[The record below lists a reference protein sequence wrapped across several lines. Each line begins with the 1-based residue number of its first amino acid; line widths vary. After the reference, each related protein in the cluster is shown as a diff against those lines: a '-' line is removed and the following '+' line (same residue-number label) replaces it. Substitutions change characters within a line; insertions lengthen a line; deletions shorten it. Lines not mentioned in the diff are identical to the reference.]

1 MALVSTRGDGS
12 SWPAPHESGHR
23 ANPWLTYSRPV
34 AGEYPLINLWTSDE
48 GYVLT
53 AELPGVAAED
63 LDIAVC
69 DNIVTL
75 RGIRKPEPSEN
86 GQTYHRRERG
96 LGPFSRSLELP
107 FEVDA
112 KNVEA
117 TLRHGVLHLVLPRS
131 EKDKPKKIQIQT
143 A

>member
-1 MALVSTRGDGS
+1 MALVSTRGDGR
-12 SWPAPHESGHR
+12 SWPAPHEFGPR
-23 ANPWLTYSRPV
+23 VNPWLSYSHRV
-34 AGEYPLINLWTSDE
+34 AGEYPLINLWASDA

-53 AELPGVAAED
+53 AELPGLAAED

-69 DNIVTL
+69 DNTVTL
-75 RGIRKPEPSEN
+75 RGVRKPEPCEN
-86 GQTYHRRERG
+86 GHTYHRRERG

-112 KNVEA
+112 EKVEA